1 MPVRKK
7 KVRIKRNFEENQFSS
22 INKVLRK
29 IYQFGRISKS
39 SSDMNKLGSNLYC
52 GCIKNNKNKES
63 KDG

>member
-22 INKVLRK
+22 INKVLCK
-29 IYQFGRISKS
+29 IYQFGRIFKS
-39 SSDMNKLGSNLYC
+39 SSDMNKLGNNLYC
-52 GCIKNNKNKES
+52 GRIKNNKNKES